1 MRSTRR
7 TNRWR
12 NTFHRFCATCTAA
25 RSRGSE
31 PPKLFRSLLA
41 WSFCAISFR
50 PMSSGNPNGSGG
62 GGMTSG
68 TVVVVVLE
76 GVVELEVDEVVE
88 ELVEPGAEAAP
99 AADGAIPIM
108 VSAAASATAPR
119 DLSSILLDVGIDTPH
134 LESRSVL
141 YGSADQPF
149 SCGEPRSTV

>member
-1 MRSTRR
+1 MRLTRR

-50 PMSSGNPNGSGG
+50 PMSRGNPNGSGG
-62 GGMTSG
+62 GGITSG
-68 TVVVVVLE
+68 TVVVVVL
-76 GVVELEVDEVVE
+76 E

-99 AADGAIPIM
+99 AADGAIPIK

-134 LESRSVL
+134 LE
-141 YGSADQPF
+141 
-149 SCGEPRSTV
+149 